1 MSMTMYRDERPV
13 REPEDPRRAAMARRS
28 LSRWALR
35 LAVREWKQRILIVL
49 LVAVASAATLLGI
62 AVASATPGTPNAGIY
77 GTAQTLVELPP
88 STPDLPAVIAKIE
101 KAYGAGSVVY
111 DQPIVTGQAGGADL
125 RAQDPAAPY
134 TQALLALSS
143 GRYPSGSGQVAVTA
157 GLARLYGLTTGSTW
171 RVPAGTG
178 AEAGRAFT
186 VTGIVEDPSNL
197 LDEFA
202 LVAPGQL
209 AGPGQLSGAGQ
220 VRIFLGESMDSA
232 AASAA
237 GDVIPRSAVV
247 TAPTPEDSIFSPATI
262 VLIVSVIGLV
272 FIGLVATAAFTV
284 MAQRRQRALG
294 MLASLGATEAD
305 VRFVLIAD
313 GLFAGVI
320 GALIGAAIAL
330 GGWLW
335 YYPHLATA
343 TAHTVD
349 PFNLPWVAVVIGLLL
364 AVATSVAA
372 AVWPGRAVSKVP
384 VVAAISGRVE
394 APQLIHRS
402 LRPGFIFLA
411 AGLFVLYFSGGAGGG
426 GGGGY
431 LTIAGLL
438 SCEIASAL
446 LAPFIVDRLA
456 RLAWRAP
463 LASRLAMRDLA
474 RYRARSGAA
483 LAAVSFAVFIATVA
497 IILASVRFDDA
508 LDYVAPNMAAN
519 QLILYNPGSDPNQ
532 YQPGQAIPAAKLAA
546 TKLRADALAAQLHAP
561 APLELELGV
570 STNVAQPAVT
580 TNGPASAG
588 TQNLPTAI
596 ISLHGHGVGAM
607 FYVATPALLKAF
619 GITGVN
625 PAADVLTMRAQ
636 LPSTGGLALVSGTYQ
651 AQSPPGCP
659 AGLCILS
666 PVIQEVTKLPPG
678 TSLPNTVITEQ
689 AVKALHETVV
699 PVGWLVQAPSA
710 LTPVQIN
717 TARQVAL
724 GLGTSVETKSGQL
737 SLGEISNGATV
748 GGLLLAL
755 GVLAMTVGL
764 IRSETLRDLR
774 TLTAAGAGARTRRA
788 LTGVTTAV
796 IAFLGAALGAVAG
809 CLAVLAWSHAN
820 LTEVFGNVPWS
831 DIGLL
836 VIGMPL
842 IGAAAGWLFGGR
854 QPSAV
859 SRQPLELQITA
870 TSWMRHAPVPERGRG
885 CARHERVPRR
895 VARPRRRYAP
905 RDTPGKS
912 LLPGGR
918 DAIVSFRDGGA
929 GVQRGGGCR
938 DREGRDASRR
948 PDLAVVPGRDR
959 APRGGPRRP

>member
-35 LAVREWKQRILIVL
+35 LAVREWKQRVLIVL
-49 LVAVASAATLLGI
+49 LIAVASAATLLGI
-62 AVASATPGTPNAGIY
+62 AVASATPGKPNAGIY

-88 STPDLPAVIAKIE
+88 GTRDLPAVIARIE
-101 KAYGAGSVVY
+101 KAYGAASVVY
-111 DQPIVTGQAGGADL
+111 DQQIITGQAGGADL

-134 TQALLALSS
+134 TQVLLGLVS
-143 GRYPSGSGQVAVTA
+143 GRYPSGAGQVAVTS
-157 GLARLYGLTTGSTW
+157 GLARLYGLSTGSTW
-171 RVPAGTG
+171 HVPAGSG
-178 AEAGRAFT
+178 AAAGRAFT
-186 VTGIVEDPSNL
+186 VAGIVEDPSNL

-209 AGPGQLSGAGQ
+209 AGPGQLTSSGR
-220 VRIFLGESMDSA
+220 VRVFLGESMDSA
-232 AASAA
+232 AASRA
-237 GDVIPRSAVV
+237 GDVIPAGAVV
-247 TAPTPEDSIFSPATI
+247 TEPTPNGNFFSPATI

-313 GLFAGVI
+313 GLFAGVT
-320 GALIGAAIAL
+320 GTVLGAAAAL
-330 GGWLW
+330 GAWLW
-335 YYPHLATA
+335 YSPHLATA

-349 PFNLPWVAVVIGLLL
+349 PFNLPWAAVVIGMLL
-364 AVATSVAA
+364 AVATSVIA
-372 AVWPGRAVSKVP
+372 AVWPGRTVSKVP

-394 APQLIHRS
+394 APQLVHRS
-402 LRPGFIFLA
+402 LRPGVIFLG
-411 AGLFVLYFSGGAGGG
+411 AGLFVLFFSGGAGGGG

-438 SCEIASAL
+438 CCEIASAL
-446 LAPFIVDRLA
+446 LAPFVVDRLA

-463 LASRLAMRDLA
+463 LASRLALRDLA
-474 RYRARSGAA
+474 RYRSRSGAA

-497 IILASVRFDDA
+497 IVLASVRYDDA

-519 QLILYNPGSDPNQ
+519 QLILYNPGDDPSQ
-532 YQPGQAIPAAKLAA
+532 YQPGQSAPAAKQAA
-546 TKLRADALAAQLHAP
+546 TRRAADALAAQLHAP
-561 APLELELGV
+561 APVELELAV
-570 STNVAQPAVT
+570 TSNVPQPAISQ
-580 TNGPASAG
+580 NGPPAG
-588 TQNLPTAI
+588 QAAQNLPGALV
-596 ISLHGHGVGAM
+596 SLHGRGAGGQL
-607 FYVATPALLKAF
+607 YVATPALLKAF
-619 GITGVN
+619 GIGNGEVN
-625 PAADVLTMRAQ
+625 PAADLLTMRAQ
-636 LPSTGGLALVSGTYQ
+636 LPSTGGLALVNGEFL

-659 AGLCILS
+659 AGMCILS
-666 PVIQEVTKLPPG
+666 PVIQEVSKLPAG
-678 TSLPNTVITEQ
+678 SSLPNTVITEG

-699 PVGWLVQAPSA
+699 PVGWLLEAPSA
-710 LTPVQIN
+710 LTPAQVN
-717 TARQVAL
+717 AARQAAV
-724 GLGTSVETKSGQL
+724 GLGTTIETKSGQL
-737 SLGEISNGATV
+737 SLNEISTGATV

-774 TLTAAGAGARTRRA
+774 TLSAAGASGRTRRA
-788 LTGVTTAV
+788 LTGVTTAA

-809 CLAVLAWSHAN
+809 VLAVLAWARAD
-820 LTEVFGNVPWS
+820 LTLVFGNVPWS

-859 SRQPLELQITA
+859 SRQPLE
-870 TSWMRHAPVPERGRG
+870 
-885 CARHERVPRR
+885 
-895 VARPRRRYAP
+895 
-905 RDTPGKS
+905 
-912 LLPGGR
+912 
-918 DAIVSFRDGGA
+918 
-929 GVQRGGGCR
+929 
-938 DREGRDASRR
+938 
-948 PDLAVVPGRDR
+948 
-959 APRGGPRRP
+959 